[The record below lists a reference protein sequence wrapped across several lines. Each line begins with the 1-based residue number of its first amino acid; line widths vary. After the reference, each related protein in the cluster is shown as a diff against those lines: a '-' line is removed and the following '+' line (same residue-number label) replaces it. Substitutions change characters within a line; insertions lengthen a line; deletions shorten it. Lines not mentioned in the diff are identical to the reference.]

1 MKGPKNLTG
10 QAEHLMSRF
19 IRQDDV
25 PSVRNIEIR
34 IVSLFRGDGKEA
46 YNCNM
51 YCRSTEK
58 ASQKTGS
65 THVTCRDV
73 MIHSL
78 SLLLEMLV
86 KGVTNPMNLNFS
98 DMSRL

>member
-58 ASQKTGS
+58 ASQKTGRRQYTRHMS
-65 THVTCRDV
+65 RCDDTF
-73 MIHSL
+73 SL
-78 SLLLEMLV
+78 SV
-86 KGVTNPMNLNFS
+86 VGNAG
-98 DMSRL
+98 